1 MKIARHLIEISM
13 DLLEK
18 VRNLIKGNE
27 LRALETLYRN
37 EISKL
42 GKIAPMSNCEKIVV
56 EDIDGMAILRKDSR
70 LDF

>member
-1 MKIARHLIEISM
+1 M

-42 GKIAPMSNCEKIVV
+42 GKIAPMSNCEKIVG

>member
-1 MKIARHLIEISM
+1 M

-18 VRNLIKGNE
+18 VRNLIKGIE
-27 LRALETLYRN
+27 LRALETLHRN

-42 GKIAPMSNCEKIVV
+42 GKIAPISNCEKIVV

>member
-1 MKIARHLIEISM
+1 MA
-13 DLLEK
+13 LLEK
-18 VRNLIKGNE
+18 VRKLIKGNK

-37 EISKL
+37 EMSKL

-56 EDIDGMAILRKDSR
+56 EDNDGMAMLRKDSR

>member
-1 MKIARHLIEISM
+1 M

-27 LRALETLYRN
+27 LGTLETLYRN

-42 GKIAPMSNCEKIVV
+42 GKIAPMSNCEKMV
-56 EDIDGMAILRKDSR
+56 DGMAILRKDSR
-70 LDF
+70 LDVSNCYRIVAGR

>member
-1 MKIARHLIEISM
+1 ME
-13 DLLEK
+13 LLEK

-42 GKIAPMSNCEKIVV
+42 GKSAPMSNCEKIVV
-56 EDIDGMAILRKDSR
+56 KDIDGMAILRKDSR
-70 LDF
+70 LDVSNCYRIVAGR

>member
-1 MKIARHLIEISM
+1 M

-27 LRALETLYRN
+27 LGALETLYRN

-42 GKIAPMSNCEKIVV
+42 GKIAPMSNCEEIVV

>member
-1 MKIARHLIEISM
+1 M

>member
-1 MKIARHLIEISM
+1 M

-27 LRALETLYRN
+27 LRVLETVYGN
-37 EISKL
+37 EIPKL
-42 GKIAPMSNCEKIVV
+42 GKISPMSNCEKMVV
-56 EDIDGMAILRKDSR
+56 DDIEGMAILRKDSR

>member
-1 MKIARHLIEISM
+1 M

-27 LRALETLYRN
+27 LRALETVYRN

>member
-1 MKIARHLIEISM
+1 M
-13 DLLEK
+13 DLLEN
-18 VRNLIKGNE
+18 VRKLIKGNE

-42 GKIAPMSNCEKIVV
+42 GKIAPMSKCEKIVV
-56 EDIDGMAILRKDSR
+56 EDIDSMAILRNDSR

>member
-1 MKIARHLIEISM
+1 M

-27 LRALETLYRN
+27 LRALEMLYRN

-56 EDIDGMAILRKDSR
+56 EHIDSMAILRKDSR

>member
-1 MKIARHLIEISM
+1 M

-56 EDIDGMAILRKDSR
+56 EDIDGMAILMKNSR
-70 LDF
+70 LDFR